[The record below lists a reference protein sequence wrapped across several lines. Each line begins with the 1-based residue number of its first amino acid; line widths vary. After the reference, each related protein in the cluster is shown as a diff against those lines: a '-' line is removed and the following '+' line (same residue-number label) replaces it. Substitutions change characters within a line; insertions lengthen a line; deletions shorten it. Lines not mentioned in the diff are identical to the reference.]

1 VRAAEKVKRLI
12 THALYVSDCHIRSP
26 VRLIALLAAAAA
38 SYGQQQ
44 SASVPVLSPGNVQ
57 LSAFGGFNLGQ
68 SFTGFD
74 TSIFN
79 AGLTPQDLASRTS
92 NGSVGGAARVNVTAR
107 LTLGVEVSYV
117 GGGHLAFTQDI
128 VQNTTPP
135 LTQISLIAHSSGVIA
150 TGGGRYMFPISRR
163 NHFIP
168 YLTAAGGAL
177 IVRDHLSSAT
187 TGNEPNGLF
196 SGLAVL
202 ARPIGYAAVGADYYF
217 SERAGLTVEG
227 GPFRAEGFSTFARL
241 SVGVFVKIR

>member
-1 VRAAEKVKRLI
+1 LIPAAI
-12 THALYVSDCHIRSP
+12 SISDRYLRPLVH
-26 VRLIALLAAAAA
+26 VTALLAAAVA
-38 SYGQQQ
+38 SYSQQQ

-68 SFTGFD
+68 SFTGFN

-92 NGSVGGAARVNVTAR
+92 NGSVGGAARVSVTSR
-107 LTLGVEVSYV
+107 FIIGVEGSYV
-117 GGGHLAFTQDI
+117 GGGHLVFTQDI

-135 LTQISLIAHSSGVIA
+135 LTQVSFSAHSSGLIA
-150 TGGGRYMFPISRR
+150 TAGARYMFPISRR
-163 NHFIP
+163 SHFIP

-187 TGNEPNGLF
+187 TGNAPNGLF

-202 ARPIGYAAVGADYYF
+202 ARPIGYGAAGADYYF
-217 SERAGLTVEG
+217 SERAGLTLEG
-227 GPFRAEGFSTFARL
+227 GAFHAQGFSTFGRL
-241 SVGVFVKIR
+241 SVGVFVKIH